1 MRTAPAAKL
10 KLLTSEGPTP
20 VTGITLVDSAD
31 SPEEVDG
38 LADTQEDQDEAAEI
52 AAMVH
57 AAKAQDSGQLQ
68 RDDDSAKSS
77 VDVSMLTLSPANIRR
92 ATEIGGTFRNSGNDA
107 KIGERLLEELVSGEV
122 GIALELRDI
131 EGALA
136 SLVGKTVTDPT
147 LVIAVMKALREVIAA
162 NGSVRGRMERSLA
175 AAANLRAQRRFLRA
189 QHGRLGG

>member
-1 MRTAPAAKL
+1 MKAAL
-10 KLLTSEGPTP
+10 KLLPAEPTP
-20 VTGITLVDSAD
+20 VAQITLVDSEGPQGIEA
-31 SPEEVDG
+31 
-38 LADTQEDQDEAAEI
+38 LADTDDPVQELTDALITGEEAKEF
-52 AAMVH
+52 
-57 AAKAQDSGQLQ
+57 AQMQ
-68 RDDDSAKSS
+68 RDAGVDKSA
-77 VDVSMLTLSPANIRR
+77 DALSMLTLNPVNLQR
-92 ATEIGGTFRNSGNDA
+92 AREIGGTFHKSGDDA